1 MGKQK
6 KTRRFAQVK
15 RMMTPKNPALK
26 KNIDKLEKKRKAE
39 AQKKEGRNVE
49 QYPAALFFKHNEAL
63 GPPYRVLVDTNFI
76 NFSIKNKIEIV
87 RGMMD
92 CLLAKC
98 IPCILESVIAEL
110 EKLGPKYVAF
120 SPLAVNEFA
129 RTVCLTYESV
139 VADITLP

>member
-15 RMMTPKNPALK
+15 RLMTPKNPSLRENA
-26 KNIDKLEKKRKAE
+26 
-39 AQKKEGRNVE
+39 KKEGMRKKDAEKANQGRNVE

-63 GPPYRVLVDTNFI
+63 GPPYRVLVDTNFV
-76 NFSIKNKIEIV
+76 NFSIKNKIEMV

-98 IPCILESVIAEL
+98 IPCVLDSVVAEL
-110 EKLGPKYVAF
+110 EKLGPK
-120 SPLAVNEFA
+120 
-129 RTVCLTYESV
+129 
-139 VADITLP
+139 

>member
-49 QYPAALFFKHNEAL
+49 QYP
-63 GPPYRVLVDTNFI
+63 
-76 NFSIKNKIEIV
+76 
-87 RGMMD
+87 
-92 CLLAKC
+92 
-98 IPCILESVIAEL
+98 
-110 EKLGPKYVAF
+110 
-120 SPLAVNEFA
+120 
-129 RTVCLTYESV
+129 
-139 VADITLP
+139 

>member
-6 KTRRFAQVK
+6 KTRKFAQVK
-15 RMMTPKNPALK
+15 RLLTPRNPALK
-26 KNIDKLEKKRKAE
+26 KNVDKADKERKA
-39 AQKKEGRNVE
+39 KELALKGRNVE

-110 EKLGPKYVAF
+110 EKLGPK
-120 SPLAVNEFA
+120 
-129 RTVCLTYESV
+129 
-139 VADITLP
+139 